1 MTIKQVTSCDQS
13 IKDIKKAL
21 LPRPIIMRREKLFG
35 EGDNTRHDFMSAN
48 QRKTKDLLGRKYY
61 KSLKEDL
68 LQQEVE
74 NRLNWHT

>member
-1 MTIKQVTSCDQS
+1 
-13 IKDIKKAL
+13 
-21 LPRPIIMRREKLFG
+21 MRREKLFG

-61 KSLKEDL
+61 KSLKEEL